1 MKQKGVTLIVLVITI
16 ILLIILAGVTI
27 ATLVG
32 DKGILYQA
40 GQAKEQ
46 SSISSIEEKIQL
58 AKASFLLQKEKTLSE
73 CLETEIPDLKI
84 IYTTT
89 SGKIV
94 AKYAEQYTVS
104 IYEDKIWVGEYIKN
118 TLANN
123 GIVGNMGEIGFLT
136 DEGIARKY
144 IRSIEIETSATTPDN
159 FIKKW
164 DVSETQDG
172 TIIAYAITGDET
184 QGYDLKIVSN
194 GVIYTPK
201 DSVGMFKDIGT
212 KEGIRSGNLNL
223 EGLDTSYTVNM
234 ERMFS
239 YCGYQS
245 MTDLNLGSHFSTG
258 NVTNMNNMFSWCGYN
273 GIQTLNLGDNFD
285 TKKVTN
291 MANMFAFCGY
301 TAMSNLNLGKQFDTS
316 NVIDMST
323 MFSTCGYRNMTKL
336 DLGNTFNTSKVVNM
350 SRMFEKCGYQ
360 SMENLDLG
368 NLFDTGNVTN
378 MNSMFTYC
386 GFNSMKSLHL
396 GGYFNTTKVENMDY
410 LFRYCGYK
418 AMSSI
423 IYNGT
428 KMDFERNCANL
439 ITNASQANFLS
450 SNFPNCKEVTCLDSR
465 FILQ

>member
-1 MKQKGVTLIVLVITI
+1 MKQKGVTLIILVITI

-27 ATLVG
+27 TTLVG

-46 SSISSIEEKIQL
+46 SNISSIEEKIQL
-58 AKASFLLQKEKTLSE
+58 VKASFLLQKEKTLSE
-73 CLETEIPDLKI
+73 CLETETPDLKI
-84 IYTTT
+84 IYTTA
-89 SGKIV
+89 SGKII
-94 AKYAEQYTVS
+94 AKYAEQYMVS
-104 IYEDKIWVGEYIKN
+104 IYEDKIGVGEYIKN

-123 GIVGNMGEIGFLT
+123 GIIGNMEEIGFLT

-144 IRSIEIETSATTPDN
+144 IRSIEIETSGTTPDN

-164 DVSETQDG
+164 DVSEMQDG
-172 TIIAYAITGDET
+172 SIITYATAGDET

-212 KEGIRSGNLNL
+212 KEGIRSGNINL

-245 MTDLNLGSHFSTG
+245 MTNLNLGSHFDTSH
-258 NVTNMNNMFSWCGYN
+258 VTNMMNMFSWCGYN
-273 GIQTLNLGDNFD
+273 GIQTLNLGDNFN
-285 TKKVTN
+285 TREVTN

-301 TAMSNLNLGKQFDTS
+301 MAMSNLNLGKQFDTS
-316 NVIDMST
+316 HVIDMST
-323 MFSTCGYRNMTKL
+323 MFSSCGYVNMTKL
-336 DLGNTFNTSKVVNM
+336 DLGDNFNTSKVGNM
-350 SRMFEKCGYQ
+350 YRMFEKCGYQ

-368 NLFDTGNVTN
+368 NLFDTSHVTN
-378 MNSMFTYC
+378 MNAMFTYC
-386 GFNSMKSLHL
+386 GFNNMTSLHL
-396 GGYFNTTKVENMDY
+396 GGQFNTTKVENMDN

-418 AMSSI
+418 VMNSI
-423 IYNGT
+423 IYEGT
-428 KMDFERNCANL
+428 KASFEKNCANL
-439 ITNASQANFLS
+439 ITNASRANFLS
-450 SNFPNCKEVTCLDSR
+450 SNFPNCKEVTCLDAN
-465 FILQ
+465 FVLQ